1 MTRTQFKSDLS
12 IKIALASVV
21 LSLLFAISF
30 PMVTDEAYYIDWAR
44 ATDWPSLGFFDH
56 PPVVSWIGALSRFS
70 NHIFAARLGVWV
82 CALLTAFF
90 TWRLAKKILPNS
102 ASTATALFTSSIG
115 GLASGFLLTPDS
127 SLMLA
132 WSLAL
137 HEGFCALH
145 TNPKRW
151 ITAGLATGF
160 GILSKYTMV
169 LIGPVF
175 LIALL
180 RSPRQ
185 QLRSIWPYVGGL
197 ACLLVILPHLWW
209 QHNND
214 WITFRFQLRHGLSI
228 HHQVYSRSELPRANE
243 ALIGSS
249 AYAAKDRLMNAMN
262 DVQGFAEAI
271 KKPKRQISRL
281 ERAWQYAGD
290 YIGGL
295 AALWGAYTLVALI
308 YFVLKKIRPLPE
320 ENKDKKSAS
329 LTLIKSSV
337 MVPLVFFGLLSP
349 FTKIEANWPA
359 MHMMGLAIWIAVS
372 RPINPKLILN
382 TFLLHVALFLGLGLI
397 LYKPDLL
404 PQTRNNR
411 LLLESRGFQ
420 SLGQWTQMNSPHQ
433 VLAVDSYQLK
443 STLRFHAPDVD
454 VLQWPGFT
462 RDSEY
467 TRGRDIDLV
476 LERKMRD
483 QKNVSVISSSGTPMT
498 IPGFEAASFRGIR
511 VCTDGSIGIFSE
523 ADPRLPCKKGVRE
536 WWITDYTNQKP

>member
-1 MTRTQFKSDLS
+1 MIRVQFKSDLTL
-12 IKIALASVV
+12 KVTLASLA
-21 LSLLFAISF
+21 LSLLFAVSF

-44 ATDWPSLGFFDH
+44 APDWPSLGFFDH

-70 NHIFAARLGVWV
+70 NHIFAARLGAWV
-82 CALLTAFF
+82 CAVLTAFF
-90 TWRLAKKILPNS
+90 TWRLAKKILPSS

-115 GLASGFLLTPDS
+115 GLASGFLLTPDAG
-127 SLMLA
+127 LMLA

-151 ITAGLATGF
+151 LTAGLATGF

-180 RSPRQ
+180 RSPRKP
-185 QLRSIWPYVGGL
+185 LKSIWPYLGGV
-197 ACLLVILPHLWW
+197 ACLTVLLPHLWW

-249 AYAAKDRLMNAMN
+249 AYAAKDRLMTAMN

-271 KKPKRQISRL
+271 KKPRRQISRL

-290 YIGGL
+290 YVGGV
-295 AALWGAYTLVALI
+295 AALWGAYALVGLI
-308 YFVLKKIRPLPE
+308 YFFLKRIRPFT
-320 ENKDKKSAS
+320 NDNTGNSSVS

-337 MVPLVFFGLLSP
+337 LVPLVFFGLLSP

-359 MHMMGLAIWIAVS
+359 MHMMGLAIWSAVS
-372 RPINPKLILN
+372 RPINQKLI
-382 TFLLHVALFLGLGLI
+382 FSSFVLHVAIFLSLGVI
-397 LYKPDLL
+397 LLQPGLL

-420 SLGQWTQMNSPHQ
+420 SLGQWAQTNSPRE

-443 STLRFHAPDVD
+443 STLRFHAPNVE
-454 VLQWPGFT
+454 VVQWPGFT
-462 RDSEY
+462 RDSDY
-467 TRGRDIDLV
+467 TRGREHDLI
-476 LERKMRD
+476 LERKIRN
-483 QKNVSVISSSGTPMT
+483 QNNFSVISNSDTPMT
-498 IPGFEAASFRGIR
+498 IPGFEAKSFRGIR
-511 VCTDGSIGIFSE
+511 VCADGSIGIFSE
-523 ADPRLPCKKGVRE
+523 ADPRLPCEKGLRE
-536 WWITDYTNQKP
+536 WWITEYTNQKP

>member
-1 MTRTQFKSDLS
+1 MIRAQFKSDLALE
-12 IKIALASVV
+12 IALASLA
-21 LSLLFAISF
+21 LSLLFAASF

-44 ATDWPSLGFFDH
+44 ASDWPSLGFFDH

-70 NHIFAARLGVWV
+70 NQIFVARLGVWV
-82 CALLTAFF
+82 CAVLTAFF
-90 TWRLAKKILPNS
+90 TWRLAKKILPS
-102 ASTATALFTSSIG
+102 RASTAAALFTSSIG
-115 GLASGFLLTPDS
+115 GLASGFLLTPDAG
-127 SLMLA
+127 LMLA

-145 TNPKRW
+145 ANPKRW
-151 ITAGLATGF
+151 LTAGLATGF

-180 RSPRQ
+180 RSPRR
-185 QLRSIWPYVGGL
+185 QLKSIWPYLGGV
-197 ACLLVILPHLWW
+197 ACLTVLIPHLWW

-249 AYAAKDRLMNAMN
+249 AYAAKDRLMTAMN

-271 KKPKRQISRL
+271 KKPKRQLSRL
-281 ERAWQYAGD
+281 ERAWQYVGD
-290 YIGGL
+290 YIGGV
-295 AALWGAYTLVALI
+295 AALWGAYALIGLI
-308 YFVLKKIRPLPE
+308 YFVLKRIRPLP
-320 ENKDKKSAS
+320 NKNTGHNSAS

-337 MVPLVFFGLLSP
+337 LVPLIFFGLLSP

-359 MHMMGLAIWIAVS
+359 MHMMGLAVWIAVS
-372 RPINPKLILN
+372 SPINPKLI
-382 TFLLHVALFLGLGLI
+382 FSAFGLHVTLFLSLVLV
-397 LYKPDLL
+397 LLKPDWL

-420 SLGQWTQMNSPHQ
+420 SLGHWTQMNSLQ
-433 VLAVDSYQLK
+433 MVLAVDSYQLK
-443 STLRFHAPDVD
+443 STLRFHAPNLE

-476 LERKMRD
+476 LERKIRD
-483 QKNVSVISSSGTPMT
+483 QKHFSVISNSDTPMT
-498 IPGFEAASFRGIR
+498 IPGFEATSFRGIR
-511 VCTDGSIGIFSE
+511 VCADGTIGIFSE
-523 ADPRLPCKKGVRE
+523 ADPRLPCEKGLRE
-536 WWITDYTNQKP
+536 WWITEYTNQKP

>member
-1 MTRTQFKSDLS
+1 MIRSQFKSDPAL
-12 IKIALASVV
+12 KVTLAALAI
-21 LSLLFAISF
+21 SLLFAASF

-44 ATDWPSLGFFDH
+44 APDWPSLGFFDH

-90 TWRLAKKILPNS
+90 TWRLAKKILPSS

-115 GLASGFLLTPDS
+115 GLASGFLLTPDAG
-127 SLMLA
+127 LILA

-145 TNPKRW
+145 ANPKRW
-151 ITAGLATGF
+151 LTAGLATGF

-185 QLRSIWPYVGGL
+185 QLKSIWPYLGGV
-197 ACLLVILPHLWW
+197 ACLTVLLPHLWW

-249 AYAAKDRLMNAMN
+249 AFTAKDRLMTAMN
-262 DVQGFAEAI
+262 DVRGFAEAI
-271 KKPKRQISRL
+271 KKPKRQMSRL
-281 ERAWQYAGD
+281 ERAWQSVGD
-290 YIGGL
+290 YTGGV
-295 AALWGAYTLVALI
+295 AALWGAYALVGLI
-308 YFVLKKIRPLPE
+308 YFVLKKIRPLP
-320 ENKDKKSAS
+320 NKNTDKNSAS

-337 MVPLVFFGLLSP
+337 LVPLVFFGLLSP

-372 RPINPKLILN
+372 RPINPKLIFS
-382 TFLLHVALFLGLGLI
+382 TSVLHVALFLSLGLI
-397 LYKPDLL
+397 LLKPGLL

-420 SLGQWTQMNSPHQ
+420 SLAQWTQINSPHR

-454 VLQWPGFT
+454 ILQWPGFT

-476 LERKMRD
+476 LERKILD
-483 QKNVSVISSSGTPMT
+483 QKNVSVISNSETPMT

-511 VCTDGSIGIFSE
+511 VCADGSIGIFSE
-523 ADPRLPCKKGVRE
+523 VAPRLPCEKGLRE